1 MRKTGSVLL
10 VMLWCTLAIAQHSA
24 PPPAPKPAI
33 MMTGLGNLHHPV
45 STKNVQAQQFFDQG
59 LRLIYAFNHDEAV
72 RSFRR
77 AADLDPKLAIAHWGV
92 AEALGPNYNDPAS
105 DERFKAAHEA
115 IQKAVDLSAGAPA
128 NEQAYIAAMAKR
140 FPEDAKA
147 DRRTAAEDYRDA
159 MRELAKSVPDDL
171 DAATLFAEAGMNLHP
186 WGLWHVDGTP
196 EEGTE
201 EIVATLELVLK
212 RDPDHMGAVH
222 YYIHA
227 VEASRNPERALAG
240 ANKLA
245 AMAPAAGH
253 LVHMPAHVYIR
264 TGDYEAGVKTNQLAA
279 AADRGYLK
287 SSGVQGIYSMM
298 YYSHNLHFIAMCA
311 AMNGN
316 YAEAKKNADMLAAH
330 VGPAVRDMPPLE
342 AFMTIPM
349 AVDVRFHKWDSIL
362 AMKQPDPDRKTST
375 AFYHFARGLA
385 LAGKGK
391 VSEAEAEYKIVAEA
405 EAATPED
412 VIFAMPVN
420 NKTKDIVKIAEK
432 VLGARI
438 ALANKD
444 PNGAVARLREAVAIQ
459 DTLKYGEPPDWFF
472 PVRESLGA
480 ALLMND
486 SAAEAERVFREDLD
500 RNPRNPRSLYGLR
513 QALKAQGRDYDAGL
527 VEQQFQRSWQG
538 PKSSLKVED
547 LV

>member
-1 MRKTGSVLL
+1 MRKTGSVLF

-459 DTLKYGEPPDWFF
+459 DMLKYGEPPDWFF